1 MSELYETKYGICNHP
16 EVSRQRP
23 LSGVEFHDCQDV
35 NEVSGIKK
43 VVQSYVDNNIR
54 QDYGFT
60 LLEFMDLPIDITQ
73 MLVTMSEERKSKKQS
88 MVNSV
93 IKETEKEFSK
103 FE

>member
-16 EVSRQRP
+16 IVSRERP

-35 NEVSGIKK
+35 NENSGIKK
-43 VVQSYVDNNIR
+43 VIRSYVENNIQ
-54 QDYGFT
+54 QDYGLT

-73 MLVTMSEERKSKKQS
+73 MLVTMSQEHKSKKQS
-88 MVNSV
+88 MVNSA
-93 IKETEKEFSK
+93 INQAEKDFSK